1 MASVRIK
8 IHGDPGT
15 TKTAQMHRAVADH
28 WRRAMEAKAQAKKP
42 KPKPAQR
49 RTFAHLRDYR
59 DVIK

>member
-8 IHGDPGT
+8 ISGDPGT
-15 TKTAQMHRAVADH
+15 TKTAQMHHAVANH
-28 WRRAMEAKAQAKKP
+28 WRMAMEAKDRAARP
-42 KPKPAQR
+42 KPKPVQR